1 MSGYT
6 KLFSDIVESS
16 IWNEPPD
23 TCKVWITL
31 LALSDQDGYVRGS
44 VGWLA
49 GKARVSKDKCA
60 AAIALFQKPDEES
73 RTPDH
78 EGRRI
83 EVLEDGWLILN
94 YIVFRDRLSQN
105 PLNVKT
111 RERVKRHRERYK
123 ALRNASSVTTPDSA
137 SASASSSESVLKEG
151 MQGENLPAFS
161 FSSIPEIL
169 KAIKQARPEFH
180 KLRDMT
186 IEAVISSCPPDLRQK
201 TFRDFVE
208 NTANMIEC
216 PKDPIGLM
224 KGYVR
229 KASEKTSAPTGSS
242 LVFCKVCQFDMNHC
256 KCNKVAK

>member
-49 GKARVSKDKCA
+49 GKARVSKEKCA
-60 AAIALFQKPDEES
+60 AAISLFQRPDEES

-83 EVLEDGWLILN
+83 EALDDGWLILN

-137 SASASSSESVLKEG
+137 SASVSVSSL
-151 MQGENLPAFS
+151 
-161 FSSIPEIL
+161 
-169 KAIKQARPEFH
+169 
-180 KLRDMT
+180 D
-186 IEAVISSCPPDLRQK
+186 
-201 TFRDFVE
+201 
-208 NTANMIEC
+208 
-216 PKDPIGLM
+216 
-224 KGYVR
+224 
-229 KASEKTSAPTGSS
+229 SEKKGSQEGEWTLDDCVKAAGIIGMKREDVESFFNHYAAVGWIDAAGRKIVKLSAALAKWKSNQPSHGKTYAPTDST
-242 LVFCKVCQFDMNHC
+242 LVFCKVCQFDTAHC
-256 KCNKVAK
+256 KCGKAIK